1 MVERCSYTVPKYAC
15 EAFVAGSSPAATRIG
30 MAALKRQW
38 VVVKNDVMMLDV
50 SFVQMAAIYRIR
62 NKKTGKC
69 YIGETKHIDPY
80 ARWNQHI
87 KLALKNKGCPAL
99 KNAIIK
105 YGVES
110 FVFEILIFCFEEDRF
125 KYEKEYIAK
134 HNTMAPNGYNLT
146 PGGEGGPA
154 FLGKKHSKESIEKIK
169 ASLKKV
175 VITEEYKRKMS
186 EKAIKQFQCPE
197 ARKKVSDG
205 LKNSEAYKKAVEDGR
220 IGRGSHECAPEI
232 RNKISESLKKY
243 YTTHSGNECSIENH
257 RKAMAAAVGTKV
269 YQYSLDG
276 TFVQHY
282 ESLSSASRT
291 VQVGRH
297 AIVQVLDKPNRISAG
312 YRWKT
317 TGPEE
322 V

>member
-1 MVERCSYTVPKYAC
+1 
-15 EAFVAGSSPAATRIG
+15 
-30 MAALKRQW
+30 MA
-38 VVVKNDVMMLDV
+38 V
-50 SFVQMAAIYRIR
+50 IYRIR
-62 NKKTGKC
+62 NKETGKC
-69 YIGETKHIDPY
+69 YIGETKCMDPY
-80 ARWNQHI
+80 ERWNQHI
-87 KLALKNKGCPAL
+87 KLARKNKGCTAL
-99 KNAIIK
+99 KNAIRK

-110 FVFEILIFCFEEDRF
+110 FVFEVLIFCFDEDRF

-205 LKNSEAYKKAVEDGR
+205 LKNSEAYKKAVKDGR
-220 IGRGSHECAPEI
+220 VGGGSHEYTPEI
-232 RNKISESLKKY
+232 RNKISESLKKH
-243 YTTHSGNECSIENH
+243 YTTHSGNKCNIEKH
-257 RKAMAAAVGTKV
+257 REAMANAVGTKV

-276 TFVQHY
+276 TFVQFH
-282 ESLSSASRT
+282 ESLHSASRSI
-291 VQVGRH
+291 QIGRN
-297 AIVQVLDKPNRISAG
+297 AIAQVLDKPNRMSAG